1 MWMHNRW
8 KNLCGL
14 GLAFVLAAGGLLS
27 VQWLMEEKKE
37 MLLARDGE
45 KILAEKE
52 MQEQAE
58 DITAA
63 GEDGQNQSKL
73 TGDAL
78 VQAVL
83 CLKSNGELFPHEPYA
98 GQLSME
104 EAAHRG
110 RLWLETFEKT
120 ALGKAENEI
129 DYMKINARLCRK
141 EVILTGDEE
150 AERQIKYSYWLIE
163 MKGAGQKANLVLDA
177 GTGQVL
183 DADMM
188 FFYPGLADRVIDAE
202 QILTAYGTEFGF
214 DEETAETFSNGIYQE
229 LREKMLYSVLEAATL
244 TVEQTESGAVEY
256 GEQAAGYGNEAVE
269 YVDESGVRYHMY
281 LDNQKPGN

>member
-1 MWMHNRW
+1 MHNRW
-8 KNLCGL
+8 KNVCGL
-14 GLAFVLAAGGLLS
+14 ALAFVLAAGGLLS

-52 MQEQAE
+52 MQEQTG

-63 GEDGQNQSKL
+63 GEDGLNQSKL

-83 CLKSNGELFPHEPYA
+83 CLKGKGELFPHEPFA

-104 EAAHRG
+104 EAVHRG

-120 ALGKAENEI
+120 ALGREESEI
-129 DYMKINARLCRK
+129 DYVKMDARLCRK
-141 EVILTGDEE
+141 EVILTGDEG
-150 AERQIKYSYWLIE
+150 AERQIKYSYWMIE
-163 MKGAGQKANLVLDA
+163 IRGTGRKANLVLDA

-183 DADMM
+183 DADMK
-188 FFYPGLADRVIDAE
+188 FIYPEAADRIIDAE

-214 DEETAETFSNGIYQE
+214 DEEAAETFSNGIYQE
-229 LREKMLYSVLEAATL
+229 LREEMLYSVLETAAL
-244 TVEQTESGAVEY
+244 TVWQAEDVTVEY
-256 GEQAAGYGNEAVE
+256 GNQAAGYGNEDSV
-269 YVDESGVRYHMY
+269 YVYGAGVRYHMY